1 MLGTELC
8 DPCWEIRNRTGL
20 SSREIKE
27 LQSLRPELTAAHA
40 TIANCEEALR
50 EASVHAFATLADGV
64 RKLAGSRDA
73 LNDSAAWARF
83 ADETAKLGRPPRAV
97 EALRALRGRVQTWRD
112 NNAKADGRKVFEGT
126 VQMYRVEAFDVVL
139 DALDEDLVRL
149 SSQPASQPMGEKE
162 AHWLCPC
169 NYYNNGPICTKCG
182 RLKPAPAARSDAMVE
197 RLREAMAK
205 IDEDSWRDD
214 LDPLVAVLR
223 LLADEAIARLGG
235 K

>member
-1 MLGTELC
+1 MAS
-8 DPCWEIRNRTGL
+8 EIL
-20 SSREIKE
+20 A
-27 LQSLRPELTAAHA
+27 LRPELTAANA

-149 SSQPASQPMGEKE
+149 SSQPASQPVGEKE

-182 RLKPAPAARSDAMVE
+182 RLKPAPPDASAQAARVTNLDL
-197 RLREAMAK
+197 LRGFVKRGGSTWLWSE
-205 IDEDSWRDD
+205 IREI
-214 LDPLVAVLR
+214 VR
-223 LLADEAIARLGG
+223 LLAEEAIARTEARS
-235 K
+235 